1 MSKLHYNATAPTVVD
16 GTTVEMQS
24 DAAGNLKTAVSGG
37 SVASGATDSG
47 NPIKVGG
54 VYNST
59 LPTNIATGERA
70 DFQTDRNGN
79 IRARI
84 IGSSVTLADGVLAS
98 RGAGV
103 MGRDEDES
111 TPRILQIAN
120 YVSNGT
126 TVDLQRANTDI
137 TVLASAA
144 RTATASS
151 SDITNYNGRGAHI
164 VINVTAVTS
173 TPSVVFTVE
182 GKDALSSAYYTILT
196 SAAITGTG
204 TTALTV
210 YPGATAA
217 ASVAVS
223 QILPRTWRVTATHG
237 DADSITF
244 SVGASVIL

>member
-24 DAAGNLKTAVSGG
+24 DASGNLKTTVGG
-37 SVASGATDSG
+37 PAADDAAASG
-47 NPIKVGG
+47 NPVPVGG
-54 VYNST
+54 KYNASMPTYTDGDRTQLQTTNRGAVKIQPVSGASDILGSALST
-59 LPTNIATGERA
+59 DAEARTGGAALDIAAYGLLFNGTNWS
-70 DFQTDRNGN
+70 
-79 IRARI
+79 RAR
-84 IGSSVTLADGVLAS
+84 G
-98 RGAGV
+98 
-103 MGRDEDES
+103 
-111 TPRILQIAN
+111 
-120 YVSNGT
+120 
-126 TVDLQRANTDI
+126 NTDI

-151 SDITNYNGRGAHI
+151 ADQTNYNGRGAHI

-217 ASVAVS
+217 ANVAVS

-244 SVGASVIL
+244 SVGASVII

>member
-1 MSKLHYNATAPTVVD
+1 MSKLHYNATTPTVVD

-24 DAAGNLKTAVSGG
+24 DASGNLKTSTGG
-37 SVASGATDSG
+37 NVASGATDSG
-47 NPIKVGG
+47 NPVKVGG
-54 VYNST
+54 VYNT
-59 LPTNIATGERA
+59 TRPALTNGQRGDLQLDARANAAVVLFGEGATTSVSVGVANA
-70 DFQTDRNGN
+70 DNVN
-79 IRARI
+79 
-84 IGSSVTLADGVLAS
+84 LAS
-98 RGAGV
+98 SGLLRSQNLASLYNS
-103 MGRDEDES
+103 S
-111 TPRILQIAN
+111 TWDR
-120 YVSNGT
+120 
-126 TVDLQRANTDI
+126 QRNNTDLTI
-137 TVLASAA
+137 LASAA

-151 SDITNYNGRGAHI
+151 ADITNYNGRGAHI

-217 ASVAVS
+217 ANVAVS

-244 SVGASVIL
+244 SVGASVVL